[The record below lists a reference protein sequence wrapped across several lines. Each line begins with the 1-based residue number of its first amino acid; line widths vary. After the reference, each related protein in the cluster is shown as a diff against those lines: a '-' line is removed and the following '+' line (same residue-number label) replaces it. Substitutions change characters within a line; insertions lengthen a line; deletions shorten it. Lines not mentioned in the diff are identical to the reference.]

1 MLNLRFNIKF
11 DNTSDE
17 LAKLA
22 QGGQDLSF
30 LYAFDVTLP
39 KTNIESAAQGDN
51 NLQFRDESQS
61 LQFKR
66 NGIVPEISRFQECN
80 EKFLRTVNDFAHT
93 NAQFLGIIMGDQY
106 EKVAAELEKDPVYM
120 TLIEDVIDYIN
131 NTIKPLLVECNQIY
145 LKSNG
150 DDANDIAESIEQ
162 YMQLVDL
169 ARIKIDYLTRTIKTI
184 EQLIEGFRV

>member
-1 MLNLRFNIKF
+1 
-11 DNTSDE
+11 
-17 LAKLA
+17 
-22 QGGQDLSF
+22 
-30 LYAFDVTLP
+30 
-39 KTNIESAAQGDN
+39 
-51 NLQFRDESQS
+51 
-61 LQFKR
+61 
-66 NGIVPEISRFQECN
+66 
-80 EKFLRTVNDFAHT
+80 
-93 NAQFLGIIMGDQY
+93 MGDQY